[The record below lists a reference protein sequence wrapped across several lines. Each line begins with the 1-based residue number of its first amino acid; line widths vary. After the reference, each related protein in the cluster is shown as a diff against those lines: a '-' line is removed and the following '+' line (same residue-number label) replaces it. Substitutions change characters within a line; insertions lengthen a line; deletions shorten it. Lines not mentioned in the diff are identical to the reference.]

1 MNTQEQKGILSEIID
16 EPTPL
21 KEVSMAPKNKFESAL
36 IWMGL
41 RKKKRVMLYLR
52 DTKLT
57 TNYHLTLLSGSLNI
71 VNEDYGTVDGTMQA
85 IHENSYKL
93 AAYVATAVHNKNSAV
108 PQYLIDTIADEFT
121 NAEMKIALE
130 EVSRRLRSQDFI
142 SSLALVQSLVLLNS
156 DN

>member
-1 MNTQEQKGILSEIID
+1 MSMQERKGILSEIID

-57 TNYHLTLLSGSLNI
+57 TNYHLTLLSGSLTLT
-71 VNEDYGTVDGTMQA
+71 NEQTGTVDGVMRVINENTYTM
-85 IHENSYKL
+85 
-93 AAYVATAVHNKNSAV
+93 AAYVATAIQNENKPA
-108 PQYLIDTIADEFT
+108 PKYLINTIADELS
-121 NAEMKIALE
+121 NQELKIAILE
-130 EVSRRLRSQDFI
+130 IYKRMDYAAFYASA
-142 SSLALVQSLVLLNS
+142 ALVRSLTLT
-156 DN
+156 